1 MKLITA
7 GNKASRGLSATAEFM
22 FTIARAAV
30 ANRRYVGKRSK
41 NYRDVSKEKM
51 LETIRP
57 GS

>member
-1 MKLITA
+1 MTA